1 MKRILIE
8 LLLILIVIMIGVAIV
23 AKFDVVDNVFNRII
37 VISILVLYTRYFIS
51 FVLRKLGKEQKK
63 TS

>member
-37 VISILVLYTRYFIS
+37 VISILVLYTRYLIS

>member
-37 VISILVLYTRYFIS
+37 VISILVLYTHYFIS

>member
-1 MKRILIE
+1 
-8 LLLILIVIMIGVAIV
+8 MIGVAIV